1 MEAQDGIQKRPRA
14 VFMAFGTKGD
24 VLPVAA
30 VVSAL
35 AKEQQHYLFTFIT
48 HAAHE
53 YLKLHMAASN
63 VSFCAISTPPV
74 LPLKSNNDEAETG
87 LQKLLPSFKTRALEH
102 RHRKECLT
110 AVEKIFGKGLEVQG
124 DFIAINF
131 FALEGWHLAEFFQV
145 PCVVTAPYVVPYSA
159 PSTFERRFKIAQ
171 PLLYKRLQAASPK
184 KVCWR
189 DVMHWMWPLFTERW
203 ASWRTDCLHLSSCP
217 LTDPVTGLPIS
228 HGWPESPLLL
238 YGFSKEVVESPDY
251 WPANVHVC
259 GFWFPTMDW
268 ESASQVGP
276 QNSHETSVEQ
286 PTVDPLKSCENP
298 SAPAS
303 MSSFFVDD
311 FMNSCKPIF
320 IGLSSIGSM
329 GYIENPEGM
338 LLLIKA
344 VLEATSYRIILFS
357 SGYPPLDAAIKAF
370 AGGFLGANKLHDAY
384 ANYCQGNPDLI
395 KDGVHLFN
403 NRLFC
408 YSGSMPYGWLFPK
421 CSVAIHHGGSG
432 TTAAALRAG
441 VPQIICPFILDQFYW
456 AERMN
461 WIGVAPPPLKK
472 KHLIP
477 DNNADSIMEAANS
490 LLDSIHMAMAAEMK
504 DRAVDLAQRISFE
517 DGVEN
522 AVNIFVNEVCISAN
536 RMF

>member
-35 AKEQQHYLFTFIT
+35 AKEQKDYLFTFIT

-53 YLKLHMAASN
+53 YLKFQMAAAN

-74 LPLKSNNDEAETG
+74 LPLKINNDEVETD
-87 LQKLLPSFKTRALEH
+87 LQKVLPSFKTRALEH

-110 AVEKIFGKGLEVQG
+110 AVEKIFGKGPEVQG

-131 FALEGWHLAEFFQV
+131 FALEGWHLSEFFQV

-159 PSTFERRFKIAQ
+159 PSTFERRFQIAQ
-171 PLLYKRLQAASPK
+171 PLLYKRLQEVSPK
-184 KVCWR
+184 KVCWG

-238 YGFSKEVVESPDY
+238 YGFSKEVVECPDY

-259 GFWFPTMDW
+259 GFWFPSMDW
-268 ESASQVGP
+268 EFTSQMRP
-276 QNSHETSVEQ
+276 QNSYQTSIKQ
-286 PTVDPLKSCENP
+286 ATVDHLKSCQNV

-303 MSSFFVDD
+303 ISSFLAED
-311 FMNSCKPIF
+311 FMNGSKPIF

-338 LLLIKA
+338 LLLMKA

-357 SGYPPLDAAIKAF
+357 SGYPPLDAAIKSF
-370 AGGFLGANKLHDAY
+370 AGEFLGANNLHDAS
-384 ANYCQGNPDLI
+384 ANYGESNTDLM
-395 KDGVHLFN
+395 KDGVQLFN
-403 NRLFC
+403 NRLLC
-408 YSGSMPYGWLFPK
+408 YSGSMPYSWLFPK
-421 CSVAIHHGGSG
+421 CSVVIHHGGSG

-477 DNNADSIMEAANS
+477 DNNADGIMEAANS
-490 LLDSIHMAMAAEMK
+490 LLNSILMAMAAEMK
-504 DRAVDLAQRISFE
+504 DRAADIAERICFE

-522 AVNIFVNEVCISAN
+522 AVNILVNKVCISAN